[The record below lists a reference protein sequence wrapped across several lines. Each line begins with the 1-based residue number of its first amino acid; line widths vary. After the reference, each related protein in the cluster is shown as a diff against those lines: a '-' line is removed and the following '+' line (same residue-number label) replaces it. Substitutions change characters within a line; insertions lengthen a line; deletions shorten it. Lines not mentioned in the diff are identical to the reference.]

1 MYDNDYLQHYGV
13 LGMKWG
19 VRKNGSL
26 SAKSSVMRRKMK
38 RKVNKIKRR
47 NAVRKKRL
55 ADARDAGLLS
65 EGSLDGKI
73 DRLEKEKKLIDL
85 TIETNK
91 GRSQVTRMLNK
102 VGDKAVTTALTGA
115 ALYGAKVFISKEF
128 NTKEFAN
135 AIFKGG
141 AGKK

>member
-1 MYDNDYLQHYGV
+1 MTNNDYLKHYGV
-13 LGMKWG
+13 IGMKWG
-19 VRKNGSL
+19 VRKDRSCSTVTANT
-26 SAKSSVMRRKMK
+26 KRKME

-65 EGSLDGKI
+65 EESLDGKI
-73 DRLEKEKKLIDL
+73 GRLEKEKKLIDL

-91 GRSQVTRMLNK
+91 GRSQVARILNK

>member
-1 MYDNDYLQHYGV
+1 MTNNDYLKHYGV
-13 LGMKWG
+13 IGMKWG
-19 VRKNGSL
+19 VRKDRSFSTVTAN
-26 SAKSSVMRRKMK
+26 AKRKMK

-55 ADARDAGLLS
+55 ADVRDAGLLS
-65 EGSLDGKI
+65 EESLDGKI
-73 DRLEKEKKLIDL
+73 GRLEKEKKLIDL

-91 GRSQVTRMLNK
+91 GRSQVARILNR